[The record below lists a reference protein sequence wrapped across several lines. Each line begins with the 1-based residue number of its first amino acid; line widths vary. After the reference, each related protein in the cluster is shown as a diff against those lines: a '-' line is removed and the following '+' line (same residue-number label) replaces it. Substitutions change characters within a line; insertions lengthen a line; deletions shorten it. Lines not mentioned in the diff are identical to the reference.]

1 MKTLIYMRF
10 EMLFIIEFY
19 HMFYSRNDDTI
30 MLSWIQSYK
39 YRYLLLYFK
48 LMTRLSPVFNE
59 EFSIY

>member
-1 MKTLIYMRF
+1 
-10 EMLFIIEFY
+10 MLFIIEFY